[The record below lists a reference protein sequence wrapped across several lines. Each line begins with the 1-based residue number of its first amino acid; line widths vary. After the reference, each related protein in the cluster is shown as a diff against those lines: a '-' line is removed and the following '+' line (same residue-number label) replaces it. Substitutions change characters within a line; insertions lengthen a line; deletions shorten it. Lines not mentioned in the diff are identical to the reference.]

1 VNFALPTFIFDCAA
15 DKLAKE
21 FGHGL
26 LQLEEFMKLKALTL
40 GTMAIGVVALVS
52 ACGDD
57 SSSSAA
63 DGADYTATG
72 KALLT
77 SNCTGCHG
85 GTTSPNLSTFSG
97 VKSNRTAMLNRINAN
112 TMPPSQSDAW
122 KNTDKAKLVEYLTN
136 SADFK

>member
-1 VNFALPTFIFDCAA
+1 
-15 DKLAKE
+15 
-21 FGHGL
+21 
-26 LQLEEFMKLKALTL
+26 MKLKALAL
-40 GTMAIGVVALVS
+40 GTVAVGILALVA

-57 SSSSAA
+57 EAKSTTA

-77 SNCTGCHG
+77 SNCTSCHG

-97 VKSNRTAMLNRINAN
+97 VKTNRTAMLNRINNN